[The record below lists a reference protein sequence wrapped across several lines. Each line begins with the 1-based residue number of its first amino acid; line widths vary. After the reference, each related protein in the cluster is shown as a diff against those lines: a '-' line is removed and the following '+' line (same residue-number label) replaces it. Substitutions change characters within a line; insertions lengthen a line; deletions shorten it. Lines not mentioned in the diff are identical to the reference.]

1 MSDKKVILEAI
12 DIEKDYFSVMKVD
25 AGLIPRTAHYL
36 FGWLGFMRES
46 PSLWEPRTVVKKV
59 SLKVYENEI
68 LAITGR
74 SGAGKSTFLHI
85 LGTFDRPT
93 RGSIEFLGQDILSMT
108 TSQLSDFRNDS
119 IGYVFQFYHLF
130 KDLNAVENVLLPAMV
145 NAKYRGKKKFYTDRA
160 KNLLNQVGLDHRMS
174 HKPSQLS
181 GGEQQRVAIARAL
194 LLEPKVLLCD
204 EPTGNLDQETGE
216 KILELLFHLRE
227 NESRSYVI
235 VTHDEELAARADRHV
250 VMQDGRVLSETLQER
265 SKASEP

>member
-1 MSDKKVILEAI
+1 MSDKNVILEAKN
-12 DIEKDYFSVMKVD
+12 IEKDYFSVMKVD
-25 AGLIPRTAHYL
+25 AGIVPRMLHYL
-36 FGWLGFMRES
+36 FGWLGFMRQS
-46 PSLWEPRTVVKKV
+46 PDLWEPRTVVKDV
-59 SLKVYENEI
+59 NLKVYENEI

-74 SGAGKSTFLHI
+74 SGAGKSTFLHL

-93 RGSIEFLGQDILSMT
+93 RGSIEFLGQDILKMT
-108 TSQLSDFRNDS
+108 TSELSDFRNDS

-130 KDLNAVENVLLPAMV
+130 KDLNALENVLLPAMV
-145 NAKYRGKKKFYTDRA
+145 NANYRHKKKFYTERA
-160 KNLLNQVGLDHRMS
+160 QNLLDQVGLSHRIT

-204 EPTGNLDQETGE
+204 EPTGNLDQETGDT
-216 KILELLFHLRE
+216 ILDLLFHLRE

-235 VTHDEELAARADRHV
+235 VTHNEEVAARADRHV
-250 VMQDGRVLSETLQER
+250 IMQDGKVISEKLQMR